1 MKVSIEIE
9 DTQVIEFLKE
19 MLETRMWCSVDYF
32 EDDIRIN
39 HLEDFENFFEVWAAT
54 NRIIEYLGGNRM
66 DIRETYRK
74 VKKEYEGSER
84 QGEQEFVLPD
94 GPEYCEDDG
103 C

>member
-39 HLEDFENFFEVWAAT
+39 HLEDFEN
-54 NRIIEYLGGNRM
+54 Y
-66 DIRETYRK
+66 
-74 VKKEYEGSER
+74 
-84 QGEQEFVLPD
+84 
-94 GPEYCEDDG
+94 
-103 C
+103 